1 MAKLTAMYKK
11 PADSTAFDRMNAP
24 CSPAFIADPCD
35 VAARVTATVRSEV
48 RALTAYHVA
57 NAAGMI
63 KLDANES
70 PYALPDAVRAR
81 LGASLANVALNR
93 YPDGGADAVK
103 DALRKAHALPDAAG
117 IVLGNGSDELLQ
129 LITTAV
135 TMPGAAVVAPAPT
148 FVMYRLYATYAGARY
163 VPVSLQSD
171 FALDTDAMLAAI
183 ERERPVLV
191 WLASPNNPTGTQFD
205 ANGIERIV
213 RATPGLAVV
222 DEAYFAFAAHSFLPH
237 VLEFPNLVVVRT
249 LSKIGMAGLRLGYAV
264 SHRAWID
271 EIDKVRSPYN
281 LNSLTQAAA
290 QFLLRDDRVFTEHA
304 AAIRGER
311 TRLMTALA
319 RLTGVS
325 VFDSA
330 ANFFVARFPD
340 GPLAFARLKS
350 AGILVKNVHGW
361 HPLLA
366 NCLRITVG
374 TPAENDAL
382 LTALGQDR

>member
-1 MAKLTAMYKK
+1 
-11 PADSTAFDRMNAP
+11 MNAP
-24 CSPAFIADPCD
+24 RQPDLTADPRD
-35 VAARVTATVRSEV
+35 VAARVAAAVRPEV

-57 NAAGMI
+57 KADGMI

-70 PYALPDAVRAR
+70 PHALPDAVRTELAAALAR
-81 LGASLANVALNR
+81 VPLNR

-103 DALRKAHALPDAAG
+103 DALRKAHALPDEAG

-135 TMPGAAVVAPAPT
+135 VNPGAAIVAPDPT

-163 VPVSLQSD
+163 VPVSLRADLS
-171 FALDTDAMLAAI
+171 LDTGAMLAAI
-183 ERERPVLV
+183 EREKPALV

-205 ANGIERIV
+205 AHGVEQVV

-222 DEAYFAFAAHSFLPH
+222 DEAYFAFAPHSFLSR

-264 SHRAWID
+264 SHRAWTD

-290 QFLLRDDRVFTEHA
+290 QFLLRDDRIFDEHA
-304 AAIRGER
+304 AAIRAER
-311 TRLMTALA
+311 ARVMTALA
-319 RLTGVS
+319 RIPGVA

-340 GPLAFARLKS
+340 GPATFTKLKA

-374 TPAENDAL
+374 TATENDAL
-382 LTALGQDR
+382 LAALERRA

>member
-1 MAKLTAMYKK
+1 
-11 PADSTAFDRMNAP
+11 MNAP
-24 CSPAFIADPCD
+24 RQPSFTADPRD
-35 VAARVTATVRSEV
+35 VAARVEASVRPEV

-57 NAAGMI
+57 KADGKI

-70 PYALPDAVRAR
+70 PYALPDALRTK
-81 LGASLANVALNR
+81 LGAALATIPLNR
-93 YPDGGADAVK
+93 YPDGVADAVK
-103 DALRKAHALPDAAG
+103 AALRKAHALPEDVG
-117 IVLGNGSDELLQ
+117 LVLGNGSDELLQ
-129 LITTAV
+129 LITTTV
-135 TMPGAAVVAPAPT
+135 VKPGAAIVAPDPT

-163 VPVSLQSD
+163 VPVSLRADLS
-171 FALDTDAMLAAI
+171 LDTGAMLAAI
-183 ERERPVLV
+183 EREQPALV

-205 ANGIERIV
+205 VHDVERVV

-222 DEAYFAFAAHSFLPH
+222 DEAYFAFAPHSFLSR

-264 SHRAWID
+264 SHRAWTD

-290 QFLLRDDRVFTEHA
+290 QWLLADDRVFDEHTT
-304 AAIRGER
+304 AIRAER
-311 TRLMTALA
+311 ARVMAALA
-319 RLTGVS
+319 RIPGVA

-330 ANFFVARFPD
+330 ANFFVARFSD
-340 GPLAFARLKS
+340 GPATFAKLEV

-382 LTALGQDR
+382 LAALGQSR

>member
-1 MAKLTAMYKK
+1 
-11 PADSTAFDRMNAP
+11 MNAP
-24 CSPAFIADPCD
+24 NRPDLTVDPRD
-35 VAARVTATVRSEV
+35 VAARVAATVRPDV

-57 NAAGMI
+57 KADGMI

-70 PYALPDAVRAR
+70 AYTLADAHRAR
-81 LGASLANVALNR
+81 LATALSNVQLNR

-103 DALRKAHALPDAAG
+103 AALRRAHALPDDAG
-117 IVLGNGSDELLQ
+117 LVLGNGSDEILQ
-129 LITTAV
+129 LLTTAV
-135 TMPGAAVVAPAPT
+135 TTQDATIVAPDPT

-163 VPVSLQSD
+163 VPVSLRPD

-183 ERERPVLV
+183 ERDRPELV

-205 ANGIERIV
+205 PQSVERVV

-222 DEAYFAFAAHSFLPH
+222 DEAYFAFAPRTFLPR

-264 SHRAWID
+264 AHRAWTD
-271 EIDKVRSPYN
+271 EIDKVRPPYN

-290 QFLLRDDRVFTEHA
+290 ELLLRDDAIFGQHA
-304 AAIRGER
+304 AATRAER
-311 TRLMTALA
+311 ARLMSELA
-319 RLTGVS
+319 RMPGAT

-340 GPLAFARLKS
+340 GPATFAALKA

-366 NCLRITVG
+366 HCLRITVG

-382 LTALGQDR
+382 LAALKGNL